1 MVVLGL
7 EDLMTSQEIEEG
19 VLEFERARRAI
30 VMDNTVAGLASL
42 EKALSLKDDKGWY
55 SYLGF
60 CVAKERGQV
69 SRGAELCMISLEHEP
84 NNPEHYL
91 NFGKIQLLSGNKSE
105 ALRILR
111 EGVARGENTEILTI
125 LNEFGKRK
133 SPLIPFLP
141 RSNPLN
147 KFLGLIL
154 HRIGLR

>member
-1 MVVLGL
+1 MKPRAIA
-7 EDLMTSQEIEEG
+7 DG

-30 VMDNTVAGLASL
+30 AMDNTVAGLAGI

-55 SYLGF
+55 SFLGY
-60 CVAKERGQV
+60 CVARERGQV
-69 SRGAELCMISLEHEP
+69 SRGTELCMISLEHDP

-91 NFGKIQLLSGNKSE
+91 NLGKIQLLSGNRAE

-111 EGVARGENTEILTI
+111 EGVARGENAELMAV

-141 RSNPLN
+141 RTNPLN

-154 HRIGLR
+154 RRIGLR

>member
-1 MVVLGL
+1 MRPPAV
-7 EDLMTSQEIEEG
+7 EDG

-30 VMDNTVAGLASL
+30 AMDNTVAGLSSL
-42 EKALSLKDDKGWY
+42 EKALSLRDDKGWY
-55 SYLGF
+55 SYLGY

-69 SRGAELCMISLEHEP
+69 SRGTELCMISLEHDP

-91 NFGKIQLLSGNKSE
+91 NLGKIHLLSGNRLE

-111 EGVARGENTEILTI
+111 DGMGRGGDAELIVI

-133 SPLIPFLP
+133 SRIIPFLS

-154 HRIGLR
+154 RRIGLR

>member
-1 MVVLGL
+1 MRP
-7 EDLMTSQEIEEG
+7 QANEEG

-30 VMDNTVAGLASL
+30 AMDNTVAGLASL
-42 EKALSLKDDKGWY
+42 EKALSLNDDKGWY

-69 SRGAELCMISLEHEP
+69 SRGTELCMISLEHEP

-91 NFGKIQLLSGNKSE
+91 NLGKIQLLSGNRAE

-111 EGVARGENTEILTI
+111 EGVTRGGNAEIIAI

-133 SPLIPFLP
+133 SPIIPFLP

-147 KFLGLIL
+147 KFLGLFL

>member
-1 MVVLGL
+1 MKPRAI
-7 EDLMTSQEIEEG
+7 EDG

-30 VMDNTVAGLASL
+30 AMDNTVAGLAGI

-55 SYLGF
+55 SFLGY
-60 CVAKERGQV
+60 CVARERGQV
-69 SRGAELCMISLEHEP
+69 SRGTELCMISLEHDP

-91 NFGKIQLLSGNKSE
+91 NLGKIQLLSGNRAE

-111 EGVARGENTEILTI
+111 EGVARGENAELLAV

-133 SPLIPFLP
+133 SPIIPFLP
-141 RSNPLN
+141 RTNPLN

-154 HRIGLR
+154 RRIGLR